1 MKRIFP
7 LVAAAI
13 AVAACSQPV
22 LPVETMDSITV
33 DMSAKGA
40 GVSTRMYGIFID
52 ESGHSCDGGLI
63 AELIENNSFEAPGIP
78 GWTLKGAAKMSLDN
92 KNPMFES
99 APNSLAVK
107 VNGNAVLANDGFWG
121 MGLQQGKNY
130 ELRTYP

>member
-40 GVSTRMYGIFID
+40 L
-52 ESGHSCDGGLI
+52 CL
-63 AELIENNSFEAPGIP
+63 
-78 GWTLKGAAKMSLDN
+78 
-92 KNPMFES
+92 
-99 APNSLAVK
+99 
-107 VNGNAVLANDGFWG
+107 
-121 MGLQQGKNY
+121 
-130 ELRTYP
+130 

>member
-40 GVSTRMYGIFID
+40 GVSTRMYGLFID
-52 ESGHSCDGGLI
+52 ESGKDV
-63 AELIENNSFEAPGIP
+63 P
-78 GWTLKGAAKMSLDN
+78 
-92 KNPMFES
+92 
-99 APNSLAVK
+99 
-107 VNGNAVLANDGFWG
+107 
-121 MGLQQGKNY
+121 
-130 ELRTYP
+130 